1 MSEASAAVA
10 VIYLPT
16 QPPGAVNATGSPSAG
31 SVVGPMGAPRWP
43 PRRQRH
49 LLAQTAWREVG
60 EEKGFTYPQTPRD
73 PATTICRSTTKQA
86 VLVAPFMW
94 EIDHEPTLK
103 PDPAEVAEA
112 RWLDCRQLDQPTN
125 HPQAIM
131 PAAQNSV
138 LYPYIQVDD
147 TPLWGF
153 TWRVLT
159 DWWNKTHC
167 SK

>member
-1 MSEASAAVA
+1 
-10 VIYLPT
+10 
-16 QPPGAVNATGSPSAG
+16 
-31 SVVGPMGAPRWP
+31 MGAPGG
-43 PRRQRH
+43 RREDSDTS
-49 LLAQTAWREVG
+49 LAQTAWREVG
-60 EEKGFTYPQTPRD
+60 EEMGFHLPTDPQETLPQQYAGVR
-73 PATTICRSTTKQA
+73 PKQA

-167 SK
+167 GK

>member
-1 MSEASAAVA
+1 MRRAAHPQDPWSGQWA
-10 VIYLPT
+10 LP
-16 QPPGAVNATGSPSAG
+16 GG
-31 SVVGPMGAPRWP
+31 
-43 PRRQRH
+43 RREDSDTS
-49 LLAQTAWREVG
+49 LAQTAWREVG
-60 EEKGFTYPQTPRD
+60 EEMGFHLPTDPQETLPQQYAGVR
-73 PATTICRSTTKQA
+73 PKQA